1 MSEETKVE
9 NMFEA
14 KDHTY
19 RFYEILAECLE
30 RMAANKDYHGGLEL
44 IKFIRRF
51 VPDVPVT
58 DYRTVGKP
66 ESIIKF
72 MELCGLSNGNDY
84 KVEVS
89 SLDPTSHVLS
99 MFTSST
105 KTTMFLNTIAGLRV
119 NGGPSTSDRL
129 YCEFIKESGN
139 RNFLNILVER
149 SGYKSI
155 SVKRYII
162 DRTLEVYT
170 ALSKLDITKD
180 GTPDDVKKIVEF
192 ARSQISGDKLFQ
204 TSVPFVPLAVAELF
218 FKIIKN
224 SNKNKELIK
233 YPVMFEL
240 DADPGSFVAARPIE
254 IESDVI
260 PLVLPLSAPIKMLR
274 KLSDKFDRYMA
285 KDAYSFI
292 SASGNSGALVVVNS
306 KMKFIR
312 NTPEETLKS
321 FNMLKSKYIV
331 MNYINEIYKSIYE
344 SLNITF
350 DAKSDIFVPA
360 SSDLIDKEHPNITVV
375 SFTEKA
381 IEKEKENGFVSSK
394 EDPTFMLM
402 ASFVISP
409 FMTSQPVDALFDKC
423 YDKVSSVILADD
435 KDKKDTK
442 VNISELWFET
452 IHGFKIPPTETAL
465 DLSSLERNIIN
476 ASAEDPDNTAAEKV
490 KIAVAAA
497 IRTWIR
503 EVQINSCEEWI
514 KNLKTTKTIKDADP
528 NGLHSPNSYVT
539 QVVTT
544 VTGRTSKSIADYA
557 TDVKKGRCIMA
568 PYVSSSNKFMY
579 NIIEDRQLVTSYL
592 NLAVCTDMQ
601 AHNVKTANGF
611 TIALETNFD
620 VNSIDAIRREAAGN
634 PDLLRYIRSEII
646 DSLLS
651 RILTKERSDNILGK
665 IPEGG
670 IIYRTLNRIK
680 EHLYHTDFFIDLI
693 DISIRSDLHERA
705 VFMITLSPSIAFLI
719 MADNY
724 LDSNIDIIVSASN
737 AYDPKLLT
745 LPKEQW
751 REKIAEAL
759 TEKSNVFD
767 CNYREDGYDKFNC
780 MCSGIISAS
789 FNIDDRFCGNYK
801 PSSMFNL
808 TECSNEF
815 SRLSNRVCSVISD

>member
-19 RFYEILAECLE
+19 RFYEILSECLE
-30 RMAANKDYHGGLEL
+30 KMAENKDYHGGLEL

-58 DYRTVGKP
+58 DYRTVGEP

-99 MFTSST
+99 MLTSSN
-105 KTTMFLNTIAGLRV
+105 KTTIFLNNIAGLRV
-119 NGGPSTSDRL
+119 NGGPSTADRL

-149 SGYKSI
+149 PGFKSI
-155 SVKRYII
+155 SVKKYII

-170 ALSKLDITKD
+170 TLSKLDITKD
-180 GTPDDVKKIVEF
+180 GTPDEVKKIVEF

-204 TSVPFVPLAVAELF
+204 TSIPFVPLAVAELF

-224 SNKNKELIK
+224 SNKNKKLIK

-240 DADPGSFVAARPIE
+240 DADPSSFVAARPIE
-254 IESDVI
+254 IESDLI

-274 KLSDKFDRYMA
+274 KLSEKFDRYMA

-292 SASGNSGALVVVNS
+292 RAPGNSGALVVVNS

-321 FNMLKSKYIV
+321 FNMLRSKYIV

-350 DAKSDIFVPA
+350 DARSDVFVPA
-360 SSDLIDKEHPNITVV
+360 SSDLIEKEHPSTTVV
-375 SFTEKA
+375 SFTKKA

-423 YDKVSSVILADD
+423 YDQVSSVVLTDD
-435 KDKKDTK
+435 IDKKDTK
-442 VNISELWFET
+442 VNISELWFEA
-452 IHGFKIPPTETAL
+452 IHGFKVPPTETAL

-476 ASAEDPDNTAAEKV
+476 AYAKAPDDTPAEKV
-490 KIAVAAA
+490 KVAVAKA

-503 EVQINSCEEWI
+503 EVQINSYEECI
-514 KNLKTTKTIKDADP
+514 KNLKITNTIKDADP

-539 QVVTT
+539 QIVTT
-544 VTGRTSKSIADYA
+544 VTGKTSKSIADYA
-557 TDVKKGRCIMA
+557 NDVKKGRCIMA
-568 PYVSSSNKFMY
+568 PYVNSSNKFMY
-579 NIIEDRQLVTSYL
+579 NIIEDRQFVTSYL

-611 TIALETNFD
+611 TISLETNFD
-620 VNSIDAIRREAAGN
+620 VNAIDDIRREAVGN

-670 IIYRTLNRIK
+670 IIHRTLNKIK
-680 EHLYHTDFFIDLI
+680 DQLDNDNFFIDLI
-693 DISIRSDLHERA
+693 DISIRSDLHGRA
-705 VFMITLSPSIAFLI
+705 VVMITLSPSIAFLI

-724 LDSNIDIIVSASN
+724 LDSNIDSVVSVAN
-737 AYDPKLLT
+737 TYDSKLLT

-751 REKIAEAL
+751 REKIAESL
-759 TEKSNVFD
+759 IEKCNAFD
-767 CNYREDGYDKFNC
+767 CNYREHGYTKFNC

-789 FNIDDRFCGNYK
+789 FNIDERFIGNYN

-808 TECSNEF
+808 AECSKEF
-815 SRLSNRVCSVISD
+815 SRFNNRLCSVISD